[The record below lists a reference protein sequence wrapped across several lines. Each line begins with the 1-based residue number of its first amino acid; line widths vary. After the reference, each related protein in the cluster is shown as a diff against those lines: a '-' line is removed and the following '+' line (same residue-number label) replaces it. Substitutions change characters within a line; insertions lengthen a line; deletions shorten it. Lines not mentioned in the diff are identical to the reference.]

1 MQTSL
6 SALLPGQS
14 GTVTNVGGAAGI
26 RHRLLEMGLTVGT
39 AVQLVR
45 TAPFGGPIE
54 LDPGGPA
61 ASAEGGWDSQVLNV
75 FVRGGN

>member
-54 LDPGGPA
+54 LELRGYRL
-61 ASAEGGWDSQVLNV
+61 SMRRTEAEHILVEG
-75 FVRGGN
+75 R